1 MLSALFKTMLAGM
14 LLVLLCGCSPLKVL
28 NSLTP
33 TSTFTR
39 VTDVAYGAD
48 PRNKLDI
55 YTPVNLTGKAPV
67 VVFFYGGSWNSG
79 SRTDYGFVGEA
90 LASRGIVTVI
100 ADYRLYPQVRYPL
113 FLQDSASAVA
123 WAHDHVQAYGGD
135 PQQLYVMGHS
145 SGAYNAAMVALDP
158 RLLAAV
164 GQSPKILKGWIGLA
178 GPYDFLPIEN
188 PEVKPVFFFPNSP
201 PDSQPINHVAQYR
214 PRPCCWRPTA
224 TRWSTPG
231 ATPVALRS
239 NCVTM
244 GCRCVSCTFHA
255 PATPPWSLPF
265 PDPCAAWR
273 RCWMRWWRL
282 FIGRMWPINDLLEI
296 LWLAAIYC
304 LWSRANHPPVRPSRQ
319 AKTPRVT
326 ARSNMN
332 SMNVSHSPWL
342 PSPWAT

>member
-67 VVFFYGGSWNSG
+67 VVFFYGWSWNSG

-201 PDSQPINHVAQYR
+201 PDSQPINHVSTVSPPALLLASNSDSLVNPRRNTGGLAIKLRDDGVSVRELYFSRTSHATLVAAFSR
-214 PRPCCWRPTA
+214 P
-224 TRWSTPG
+224 
-231 ATPVALRS
+231 LRS
-239 NCVTM
+239 L
-244 GCRCVSCTFHA
+244 A
-255 PATPPWSLPF
+255 PVLDEVVAF
-265 PDPCAAWR
+265 VHRQDV
-273 RCWMRWWRL
+273 
-282 FIGRMWPINDLLEI
+282 
-296 LWLAAIYC
+296 
-304 LWSRANHPPVRPSRQ
+304 AN
-319 AKTPRVT
+319 K
-326 ARSNMN
+326 
-332 SMNVSHSPWL
+332 
-342 PSPWAT
+342 